1 MAKKNKIQEFY
12 DSLQSVSKLVGDLA
26 LNIAEAQTRLDE
38 AYIRTLG
45 EYSQVLRTVIAD
57 RDLSTDQFIAFFKS
71 LAPSRYQFTETV
83 VEVRADL
90 QLAGGSEVR
99 AAAEVGYTTP
109 VLAATVNASYV
120 NRSAYDYRA
129 AALIK
134 TVLHA
139 VPPDPDVLQKLL
151 DRAGETPEATLPEN
165 SRFEGLAAAFS
176 GLLGSSPEGSVGDA
190 SNAGGGAGGG
200 SDAGDGGGGATDDV
214 DVADGSS
221 AFNV

>member
-1 MAKKNKIQEFY
+1 MANDDRIQEFY

-38 AYIRTLG
+38 DYIRTLSG
-45 EYSQVLRTVIAD
+45 FSKVLRQVIAD
-57 RDLSTDQFIAFFKS
+57 RDLSNDQFVAFFKS

-90 QLAGGSEVR
+90 QLAGGNELR
-99 AAAEVGYTTP
+99 AAAEIGYKTP

-129 AALIK
+129 AALIR

-139 VPPDPDVLQKLL
+139 VPPDLAVLETLL
-151 DRAGETPEATLPEN
+151 SRADQTESAELPEG
-165 SRFEGLAAAFS
+165 SRFQALAEAFS
-176 GLLGSSPEGSVGDA
+176 GLLGPA
-190 SNAGGGAGGG
+190 AANAPAGGDDGIEGGI
-200 SDAGDGGGGATDDV
+200 
-214 DVADGSS
+214 
-221 AFNV
+221 

>member
-1 MAKKNKIQEFY
+1 MAKKRNFQEFY

-26 LNIAEAQTRLDE
+26 LNISEAQTRLDE
-38 AYIRTLG
+38 DYIRTLSQ
-45 EYSQVLRTVIAD
+45 YSQVLRSVIND
-57 RDLSTDQFIAFFKS
+57 QGLSTDQFIAFFKS

-90 QLAGGSEVR
+90 QLAGGSEVQ
-99 AAAEVGYTTP
+99 AAAEVGYRTP

-151 DRAGETPEATLPEN
+151 DSASQTPDVTLPEN
-165 SRFEGLAAAFS
+165 SRFEGLAAAFA
-176 GLLGSSPEGSVGDA
+176 GLLGNAGGDA
-190 SNAGGGAGGG
+190 SGGEGGGDAAGGGDASG
-200 SDAGDGGGGATDDV
+200 SGETDDV
-214 DVADGSS
+214 DVSNGDSG
-221 AFNV
+221 FNV